1 MLLNNAKTAAASRV
15 TAVFK
20 TGALSF
26 PLPAGTTFEDLAAH
40 LEGLCAANG
49 KAIAVAV
56 RVGASP
62 QQWS

>member
-1 MLLNNAKTAAASRV
+1 MSLNDAKPASASRV

-40 LEGLCAANG
+40 LEGLCAVNG

-56 RVGASP
+56 RVGAP
-62 QQWS
+62 TLQWS

>member
-1 MLLNNAKTAAASRV
+1 MLLNDAKPVSASRV

-26 PLPAGTTFEDLAAH
+26 SLPAGTTFEDLAAR

-56 RVGASP
+56 RVGASLR
-62 QQWS
+62 Q